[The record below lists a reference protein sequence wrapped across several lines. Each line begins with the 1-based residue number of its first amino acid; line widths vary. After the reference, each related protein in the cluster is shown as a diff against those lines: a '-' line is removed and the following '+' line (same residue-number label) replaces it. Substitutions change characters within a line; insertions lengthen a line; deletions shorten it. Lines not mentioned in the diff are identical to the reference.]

1 MTGKNLEETVSSLDE
16 LIASVADIDLT
27 AQESAR
33 RRWDSIAKPIRGL
46 GLMEHAIVRVAGI
59 QRTPRISIKKKCV
72 VVMCA
77 DHGVIKEGISQADE
91 DVTRIVAENF
101 SRRKTSCAI
110 MADIA
115 GADVFPVDIGMV
127 RDAAVEN
134 RKIARGTANMLVEAA
149 MTRQQALAAVW
160 EGACKAKELSDQGY
174 ELVAVGE
181 MGAGNTTAAS
191 AIATVLL
198 GLATEKAT
206 GRGAGLSDEAYK
218 HKIEVIRK
226 AIERNSPD
234 AGDPVDVLSK
244 VGGLDIA
251 GMAGVYLGC
260 ASSGMAAVAD
270 GIISLAAA
278 LIAVRLC
285 PLAGQYILPSHR
297 PAEPAGDALLKEL
310 DMKPFFDC
318 GLALGEGAGAVMLFP
333 LLDMADAV
341 YEGMDTFEE
350 INVGRYQYHAG
361 GADDRETSCQN
372 ELH

>member
-101 SRRKTSCAI
+101 SRRKTS
-110 MADIA
+110 
-115 GADVFPVDIGMV
+115 
-127 RDAAVEN
+127 AVEN

-160 EGACKAKELSDQGY
+160 EGACKAKELSEQGY